1 MFEEV
6 LYQLY
11 FVIIGTERIFV
22 LQDVHRCN
30 NIGHRHQRCDG
41 IVEDHIVRITQQYMA
56 GVFYNWRGHL
66 VCDG

>member
-22 LQDVHRCN
+22 LQDVHDAIISR
-30 NIGHRHQRCDG
+30 HRHQSAMELWKT
-41 IVEDHIVRITQQYMA
+41 ILSELHSSAMA